1 MKLFYS
7 VTSPF
12 VRKVMACA
20 ISRGIEAQ
28 IELVTTNPHVCPPE
42 LLAANP
48 LSKVPCLVTD
58 DGVAFF
64 DSPVICEYLD
74 SVGDELPLFPAHGAL
89 RWRALK
95 LQALG
100 DGMMDAA
107 VLRRMEAGRPE
118 EAARAAVM
126 SRQRDAVERSLDVL
140 EAEPP
145 AKHVDV
151 GSITVACALGYLDL
165 RFSHEAW
172 RKGRPALAAWF
183 EAFAAEP
190 GIARTA
196 PAEPG

>member
-1 MKLFYS
+1 M
-7 VTSPF
+7 
-12 VRKVMACA
+12 
-20 ISRGIEAQ
+20 
-28 IELVTTNPHVCPPE
+28 
-42 LLAANP
+42 
-48 LSKVPCLVTD
+48 
-58 DGVAFF
+58 
-64 DSPVICEYLD
+64 
-74 SVGDELPLFPAHGAL
+74 
-89 RWRALK
+89 
-95 LQALG
+95 
-100 DGMMDAA
+100 
-107 VLRRMEAGRPE
+107 
-118 EAARAAVM
+118 
-126 SRQRDAVERSLDVL
+126 L